1 MTPPAPRDWDP
12 ERYQRDAGYVP
23 ALGRGVLEWLAP
35 QPGERILDLG
45 CGDGTLTAELQA
57 VGAHVVGVDASPAQ
71 IAVCRAR
78 GLDAQVMAGEAL
90 TFEAAFEAVFS
101 NAALHWMT
109 RPDAVI
115 AAVHRALVPGGRFV
129 AEFGGAG
136 NVAAV
141 LEGILA
147 VLDAR
152 GFDGRPVVPWFFP
165 TPEDYTARLHH
176 AGFTVERMEHFAR
189 PTDLPGDV
197 IDWLDVF
204 APHFDALLPGD
215 EIADFHAEVAQR
227 VRQTLYDEVRDTWWV
242 DYVRLRFIAQ
252 RD

>member
-1 MTPPAPRDWDP
+1 
-12 ERYQRDAGYVP
+12 
-23 ALGRGVLEWLAP
+23 L
-35 QPGERILDLG
+35 
-45 CGDGTLTAELQA
+45 
-57 VGAHVVGVDASPAQ
+57 
-71 IAVCRAR
+71 CR
-78 GLDAQVMAGEAL
+78 
-90 TFEAAFEAVFS
+90 
-101 NAALHWMT
+101 
-109 RPDAVI
+109 
-115 AAVHRALVPGGRFV
+115 GGRFV

-165 TPEDYTARLHH
+165 TPEDYTVRLHH

-227 VRQTLYDEVRDTWWV
+227 VRQTLYDEERDTWWV